1 MVCLETLQ
9 NLVPWE
15 STTPQLLFEQ
25 GEHRIFWLGTGSAT
39 AFRCNT
45 YLISSGDEALLVD
58 PGGRDC
64 FQEIRRRLAE
74 IVDVEQLKGLII
86 SHQDPDVAASMH
98 QWLQLLPDLIVFTT
112 PRANVLL
119 PSYCN
124 GEYRFFDVEEK
135 NTFNLKGGKRIR
147 FIPAPFLHF
156 PGAFTTYDETS
167 GFLFSGDIWAALDM
181 GGPLVASSMVHHR
194 AKMDL
199 FMKDYMASNR
209 AARGFVQ
216 RLNGLKI
223 AAILPQHGSIIPG
236 EMVPEAMD
244 YLEHLECGLDLIYPV
259 RLDTLQ
265 GTGAALGLWPEEPV
279 QEQELGRI
287 AAEFQDCQ
295 SRCPIRKQSPQR
307 CNHIMRDALVQAMRL
322 ARMRDRAVRELKAV
336 EQRLIESNT
345 LLAQAQSLA
354 HVGHWKMEI
363 DGGEVSWSEE
373 MFRIFGLNSATF
385 EPTYERFLQACH
397 PDDRYRVQLLI
408 RQAVNDGRPYELIHK
423 IVRPDGKTRT
433 VQHRGQVTVDEKGEP
448 VRLLGALLDIT
459 PLARA
464 EEELLA
470 QKELIEAIQRMQSTF
485 LADPDPFT
493 VCRQVLADIR
503 SLTKSEHGF
512 VGEVHQDPEGN
523 PYMIV
528 YALTDASWDHDS
540 KMLYE
545 QARAKGMEFHNLDN
559 LFGRVITR
567 ARPIITNKPSRHPA
581 SRGTPPGHPEL
592 ESFMGIPV
600 MYRDRVVGMIG
611 LANRPGG
618 YNEEIFKY
626 IQPFIVAFGQLI
638 VAGQDQ
644 RARREAEE
652 VLVRQAKLDGL
663 LGIPNRRHLDE
674 YLEQQLRASDRQAS
688 FLSVIMIDVD
698 HFKLYNDKYGHQKGD
713 WCLKQVAKTIQGA
726 LKRPMD
732 MIGRYGGEEFCC
744 ILPNTAKE
752 GAMEVAQRIR
762 EHLAREAIPHKSSP
776 VAPYVTVSMGIATR
790 SPGSRLTA
798 RELISMADHCLYEAK
813 AIGRDSI
820 VVASLDE

>member
-1 MVCLETLQ
+1 M
-9 NLVPWE
+9 
-15 STTPQLLFEQ
+15 
-25 GEHRIFWLGTGSAT
+25 
-39 AFRCNT
+39 
-45 YLISSGDEALLVD
+45 
-58 PGGRDC
+58 
-64 FQEIRRRLAE
+64 
-74 IVDVEQLKGLII
+74 
-86 SHQDPDVAASMH
+86 
-98 QWLQLLPDLIVFTT
+98 
-112 PRANVLL
+112 
-119 PSYCN
+119 
-124 GEYRFFDVEEK
+124 
-135 NTFNLKGGKRIR
+135 
-147 FIPAPFLHF
+147 
-156 PGAFTTYDETS
+156 
-167 GFLFSGDIWAALDM
+167 
-181 GGPLVASSMVHHR
+181 
-194 AKMDL
+194 
-199 FMKDYMASNR
+199 
-209 AARGFVQ
+209 
-216 RLNGLKI
+216 
-223 AAILPQHGSIIPG
+223 
-236 EMVPEAMD
+236 
-244 YLEHLECGLDLIYPV
+244 
-259 RLDTLQ
+259 
-265 GTGAALGLWPEEPV
+265 
-279 QEQELGRI
+279 
-287 AAEFQDCQ
+287 
-295 SRCPIRKQSPQR
+295 
-307 CNHIMRDALVQAMRL
+307 
-322 ARMRDRAVRELKAV
+322 
-336 EQRLIESNT
+336 
-345 LLAQAQSLA
+345 
-354 HVGHWKMEI
+354 
-363 DGGEVSWSEE
+363 
-373 MFRIFGLNSATF
+373 
-385 EPTYERFLQACH
+385 
-397 PDDRYRVQLLI
+397 
-408 RQAVNDGRPYELIHK
+408 
-423 IVRPDGKTRT
+423 
-433 VQHRGQVTVDEKGEP
+433 DEKGEP

-485 LADPDPFT
+485 LADPDPFK
-493 VCRQVLADIR
+493 VCRQVLGDIR

-528 YALTDASWDHDS
+528 YALTDASWDQDS

-559 LFGRVITR
+559 LFGRVITS

-600 MYRDRVVGMIG
+600 LYRDRVVGMIG

-626 IQPFIVAFGQLI
+626 IQPFVMAFGQVI

-744 ILPNTAKE
+744 ILPNTSKE

-762 EHLAREAIPHKSSP
+762 ERLALEAIPHEASP

-790 SPGSRLTA
+790 SPGSGLTA

-813 AIGRDSI
+813 AIGRDCI
-820 VVASLDE
+820 VVATLDE